1 MGSCQTGMLLI
12 QWFIGAFIAHC
23 ALAKPP
29 WRAAR
34 TVCRQLEKNTCMQLQ
49 CTLPADCPV
58 TPETR
63 FTLPPLL
70 RQKLDLLWR
79 AAVSV
84 YSTASSRRAARHR
97 RAARRRH
104 RAARR
109 RRRRAARRH
118 RYAAR
123 RRTTRRRR
131 SIRRSRRTSAAR
143 SATRA
148 RRVRRA
154 PCAMRVRA
162 RAPSEL
168 VSSRRRAAPAA
179 ASRVPL
185 TTDIARGRS
194 FCDASA
200 ARSPRGACVARVS
213 SSGFE

>member
-1 MGSCQTGMLLI
+1 MVTRPMYYSTLCTSE
-12 QWFIGAFIAHC
+12 A
-23 ALAKPP
+23 ALACGAHSVP
-29 WRAAR
+29 AAR
-34 TVCRQLEKNTCMQLQ
+34 KKHVQ

-63 FTLPPLL
+63 FTLPLL
-70 RQKLDLLWR
+70 LTSVISQLWR

-118 RYAAR
+118 RCAAS

-179 ASRVPL
+179 VTCAPL

-194 FCDASA
+194 FCDSNA
-200 ARSPRGACVARVS
+200 ARSPRGACDARAS
-213 SSGFE
+213 SSAFE